1 MSRFFALMS
10 FELND
15 KGLLDDWKVLSKEID
30 EDVSGVKGFVSRD
43 SGIDEQGDMYCL
55 LKWQSRTYHEAYLK
69 QLESRDDW
77 PKIMENF
84 GRIVN
89 METTTFKNIELF

>member
-1 MSRFFALMS
+1 MSGFFVLVS

-15 KGLLDDWKVLSKEID
+15 KGLLDDWKILSKEID
-30 EDVSGVKGFVSRD
+30 EDLSGVKGFVSRD
-43 SGIDEQGDMYCL
+43 SGIDEQGYVHCL
-55 LKWQSRTYHEAYLK
+55 LKWQSKTYQEVFKK

-84 GRIVN
+84 GRIAN
-89 METTTFKNIELF
+89 RETMTSKNIELF